1 MTYKELIAELQQLS
15 EEQLNTDVTIFVRG
29 VEEFYPASD
38 AIYLSTE
45 DDDAGQVL
53 DANHPYLMV

>member
-29 VEEFYPASD
+29 VEEFYPASSG
-38 AIYLSTE
+38 IYLST
-45 DDDAGQVL
+45 DDDAGQIL
-53 DANHPYLMV
+53 DANHPYLMI

>member
-29 VEEFYPASD
+29 VEEYIPASNAVYFAD
-38 AIYLSTE
+38 EE
-45 DDDAGQVL
+45 DGVL
-53 DANHPYLMV
+53 DPDHPYLMI